1 MASGAAK
8 RYAQAVFELAS
19 EQGTIERWN
28 DDLAIL
34 EAVAADTELAEFLA
48 SPKTSETDK
57 LALVDKALAD
67 AQPEARRLGQ
77 MLVRRR
83 RLPIISDMIQAYR
96 AAVLEL
102 SGVLV
107 ANVTTAVALDT
118 AGEKQVRDQ
127 LSELF
132 GKEVVLET
140 NVDPALIGGVVVRV
154 GDNLIDGSVANS
166 LHRLHERL
174 AAAN

>member
-19 EQGTIERWN
+19 EQGTIERWT

-34 EAVAADTELAEFLA
+34 DALAADEAMTEFLA
-48 SPKTSETDK
+48 SPKTSEEAK
-57 LALVDKALAD
+57 LAVVDKALAD

-83 RLPIISDMIQAYR
+83 RLNIIPQMVQAFK
-96 AAVLEL
+96 AAVLEK

-107 ANVTTAVALDT
+107 ASVMTAVELDA

-140 NVDPALIGGVVVRV
+140 SVDPALIGGVIVRV

-166 LHRLHERL
+166 LRRLHERL

>member
-8 RYAQAVFELAS
+8 RYAQAVFELAN
-19 EQGTIERWN
+19 ERGTIERWN

-34 EAVAADTELAEFLA
+34 DALAADEEISAFLA
-48 SPKTSETDK
+48 SPKQSEAEK
-57 LALVDKALAD
+57 LALVDKALNE

-83 RLPIISDMIQAYR
+83 RLPIIPDMVKAFQE
-96 AAVLEL
+96 AVLAQ
-102 SGVLV
+102 SGILV
-107 ANVTTAVALDT
+107 ANVTTAVELDA
-118 AGEKQVRDQ
+118 AGHDQVRDQ

-140 NVDPALIGGVVVRV
+140 SVDPALIGGLVVRV
-154 GDNLIDGSVANS
+154 GDNLIDGSVSNG
-166 LHRLHERL
+166 LRRLHERL
-174 AAAN
+174 VSAN